1 MFGISDGR
9 SLRMYEKIAC
19 LRARYKR
26 GRREIRRLRALKSP
40 LQRGAIQL
48 GLEVC
53 IDSPCVRARNRKGFL
68 VGDPRHT
75 LPDFSRVLQFQMFR
89 LRGHISK
96 ESGISQLL
104 KARIADRARSSEKL
118 TGKSL
123 SDGHTK
129 VMDHR
134 LQGSVLFA

>member
-9 SLRMYEKIAC
+9 SPRMYEKIAC

-48 GLEVC
+48 GLKVC

-75 LPDFSRVLQFQMFR
+75 LPGFSRVLQFQMFR

-123 SDGHTK
+123 SDGHPK

>member
-9 SLRMYEKIAC
+9 SLRMDEKIAC

-75 LPDFSRVLQFQMFR
+75 LPGFSRVLQFQMFR

-123 SDGHTK
+123 SDGHPK